1 MSQTF
6 DVTSVVARKPA
17 NVEDHADQA
26 RVLIFCAVGL
36 AISLIALLIAPIG
49 CSSHRICCSYLER
62 GVPADKKG

>member
-17 NVEDHADQA
+17 NVEDPADQE

-36 AISLIALLIAPIG
+36 AISLIALLIAPDW
-49 CSSHRICCSYLER
+49 LFQ
-62 GVPADKKG
+62 PQDLLQLP

>member
-36 AISLIALLIAPIG
+36 AISLIALLIAPDWPFQPQD
-49 CSSHRICCSYLER
+49 LLQL
-62 GVPADKKG
+62 P

>member
-17 NVEDHADQA
+17 HVEDHADQA

-36 AISLIALLIAPIG
+36 AISLIALLIAPDW
-49 CSSHRICCSYLER
+49 LFQ
-62 GVPADKKG
+62 PQDLLQLP

>member
-17 NVEDHADQA
+17 YVEDHADQA

-36 AISLIALLIAPIG
+36 AISLIALLIAPDW
-49 CSSHRICCSYLER
+49 LFQ
-62 GVPADKKG
+62 PQDLLQLP

>member
-36 AISLIALLIAPIG
+36 AISLIALLIAPD
-49 CSSHRICCSYLER
+49 LLFQ
-62 GVPADKKG
+62 PQDLLQLP

>member
-17 NVEDHADQA
+17 NVEDYADQA

-36 AISLIALLIAPIG
+36 AISLIALLIAPDW
-49 CSSHRICCSYLER
+49 LFQ
-62 GVPADKKG
+62 PQDLLQLP

>member
-17 NVEDHADQA
+17 NVEDHADQT

-36 AISLIALLIAPIG
+36 AISLIALLIAPDW
-49 CSSHRICCSYLER
+49 LFQ
-62 GVPADKKG
+62 PQDLLQLP